1 MTITQSITI
10 DLARPGDGPT
20 IHAKQG
26 DRRARQAAIA
36 LLSEGTAW
44 TVPAGAAGLVRYR
57 KPDGT
62 CGLYDKTPAGGQAVT
77 VQGSTLLVELAPQVL
92 TAPGPVRCE
101 ITLFTQDD
109 ALLST
114 FTFYVQVQGSVLTS
128 EDLESADYYNF
139 SSLRQI
145 NEALDRLNQQVS
157 EAHTA
162 ANQARTAAA
171 AAKAAAEA
179 AQTAA
184 QVAQAEAEK
193 ALPLA
198 GGRMDGEL
206 HMGENSLTA
215 AAAVEAS
222 LFRFRGEFGPVWL
235 TSGGTPDAP
244 DVRIVSDR
252 GLQATTP
259 LRNVAVPVKAT
270 DAANKAYVDQQVADL
285 VRAVNGAG
293 PDQSGNVQV
302 DSGGYS
308 SPTASSITLGGVHPM
323 VKGQDMT
330 QAVGMDLNGRLWTT
344 PGGTGAA
351 LTRDALYAA
360 FPAKK
365 VGFVFSLGNED
376 GNIVH
381 LNSNEFSAQ
390 DNFLFFVYIG
400 GNIGMTDALR
410 LELDGVV
417 YEDLAWNVP
426 TASPGALLLCTF
438 CAGELNVVRD
448 LGVTAVWG

>member
-36 LLSEGTAW
+36 LLCEGSAW
-44 TVPAGAAGLVRYR
+44 TAPAGAAGLVRYR

-62 CGLYDKTPAGGQAVT
+62 CGLYDKTPDGGQAVT

-92 TAPGPVRCE
+92 TVPGPVRCE
-101 ITLFTQDD
+101 VTLFTQDD

-114 FTFYVQVQGSVLTS
+114 FTFYVQVEGSVLTS
-128 EDLESADYYNF
+128 EDLESTDYYNF

-145 NEALDRLNQQVS
+145 NEALDRLNQQIS
-157 EAHTA
+157 GAQTA
-162 ANQARTAAA
+162 ANEARTAAE

-198 GGRMDGEL
+198 GGRMEGEL
-206 HMGENSLTA
+206 HMGENNLTA
-215 AAAVEAS
+215 AGAVEAN
-222 LFRFRGEFGPVWL
+222 LFRFRNSFGQVWL

-244 DVRIVSDR
+244 DVRIASDR
-252 GLQATTP
+252 GFQATTP

-270 DAANKAYVDQQVADL
+270 DASNKAYVDTQVAGL
-285 VRAVNGAG
+285 VRTVNGQG
-293 PDQSGNVQV
+293 PDQNGNVQV
-302 DSGGYS
+302 ASGSYTL
-308 SPTASSITLGGVHPM
+308 PVASSITLGGVRPSD
-323 VKGQDMT
+323 KSQSMT
-330 QAVGMDLNGRLWTT
+330 QPVGVDSSGQLWTK
-344 PGGTGAA
+344 PGGADAA
-351 LTRDALYAA
+351 LTKDAFYTA

-365 VGFVFSLGNED
+365 VGFVLCLGDEVN
-376 GNIVH
+376 NTVH
-381 LNSNEFSAQ
+381 FDPNEFSSQ
-390 DNFLFFVYIG
+390 DYFIFFAYITG
-400 GNIGMTDALR
+400 DYGLTAPLCI
-410 LELDGVV
+410 ELDGIVF
-417 YEDLAWNVP
+417 EDLVQNV
-426 TASPGALLLCTF
+426 TYASPGALLLCTF
-438 CAGELNVVRD
+438 CGGELNVLRD
-448 LGVTAVWG
+448 IGVTAM

>member
-1 MTITQSITI
+1 MTITQTITI

-36 LLSEGTAW
+36 LLSSGTSW
-44 TVPAGAAGLVRYR
+44 TVPAGTAGLVRYR

-62 CGLYDKTPAGGQAVT
+62 CGLYDKTPDGGQAVT
-77 VQGSTLLVELAPQVL
+77 VQGSTLLVELAPQML
-92 TAPGPVRCE
+92 TVPGPVRCE
-101 ITLFTQDD
+101 VTLFTQDD

-114 FTFYVQVQGSVLTS
+114 FTFYVQVQGTVLTS
-128 EDLESADYYNF
+128 EELESADYYNF

-157 EAHTA
+157 GAQTA
-162 ANQARTAAA
+162 ANEARTAAV

-198 GGRMDGEL
+198 GGRMEGEL

-215 AAAVEAS
+215 AAAVEANQ
-222 LFRFRGEFGPVWL
+222 FRFRNSFGQVWL
-235 TSGGTPDAP
+235 TSGGTPDEP
-244 DVRIVSDR
+244 DVRIASDR

-270 DAANKAYVDQQVADL
+270 DAANKAYVDEKTAGL
-285 VRAVNGAG
+285 VRTINGSG

-302 DSGGYS
+302 DSGGYTL
-308 SPTASSITLGGVHPM
+308 PVASSLTLGGVRPM

-330 QAVGMDLNGRLWTT
+330 QAVGIDLSGRLWTK
-344 PGGTGAA
+344 PGGAGAG

-365 VGFVFSLGNED
+365 VGFMFSLGDED
-376 GNIVH
+376 GNTVH
-381 LNSNEFSAQ
+381 LSPNEFSAQ

-400 GNIGMTDALR
+400 GHIGMTDALR
-410 LELDGVV
+410 VELDGVL
-417 YEDLAWNVP
+417 YPDLMLNVG
-426 TASPGALLLCTF
+426 TALPGALLLCIF
-438 CAGELNVVRD
+438 CAGKLYVVRD
-448 LGVTAVWG
+448 IGVTAV